1 MRNPLKISGA
11 NITASIV
18 NENDESGAVFAACSY
33 DESGK
38 IMTDVKIVRIPKSD
52 IPQDINVTLKSDKNI
67 KTYLWTSRLEPARN

>member
-1 MRNPLKISGA
+1 M
-11 NITASIV
+11 
-18 NENDESGAVFAACSY
+18 NDIDVSGAVFAACSY